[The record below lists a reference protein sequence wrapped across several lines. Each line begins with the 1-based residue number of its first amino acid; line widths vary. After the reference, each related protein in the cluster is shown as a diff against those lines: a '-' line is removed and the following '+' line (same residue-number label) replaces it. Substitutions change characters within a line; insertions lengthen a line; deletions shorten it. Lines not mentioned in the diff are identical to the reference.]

1 MYKYELWFKRKIMI
15 NFSGFI
21 FLALSFLPATLFAA
35 DMTVPKVNVPPGVVA
50 ELKRIENS
58 FEIGLGQDCS
68 NDRCFSRGCV
78 YLSHETVDKPRSG
91 SLPGLGDP
99 EAGPGSV
106 GAQEHLTGARCEF
119 AVESTVASKDLGILI
134 KRLEGRLSR
143 GYLVLSVE
151 AKALPPLPFSLRQT
165 PTPAPTAIAA
175 TTPLANNAQN
185 TPPHALPAPE
195 WSVQIAMREL
205 WNALLPHF
213 SWMIALFLT
222 TLAAMILMWSW
233 RRVGKQSLEEKLLA
247 ASLAE
252 PDSKQ
257 DEVASTQ
264 KSDQDLRPKQ
274 DTIEAK
280 EKEVTTLHPDCAAWK
295 QKFAADPDSF
305 VRLLSHWLREK
316 EFSNLAKLSMIFS
329 GVPELIR
336 AQSALTSQARG
347 FAAYLAAQE
356 NDALLPSDD
365 DFFAALQRADTI
377 AGVLNSEDAQLMR
390 RLGTEFGSAEMAALI
405 GYFPDHIAGILMA
418 EGPSAVLNESVS
430 LIPTLKRISLAES
443 LLTSNRVSDAEF
455 KIALNGLKSIFIE
468 NKIPQFPEMPK
479 ATLNYGR
486 MFGAERVLSALFPRM
501 SRDERKKIVDAVKS
515 KFSDALPAW
524 TSDIFFPEMLLS
536 FSSDLRNGFLLQ
548 VEPREIALFLSSCQE
563 KTHLSILRDLPESLK
578 NVVKSYGTSHDDSVL
593 LSEINLKIS
602 ALVRKECSRGTVSI
616 EQLLIS

>member
-1 MYKYELWFKRKIMI
+1 MNKYGLNLSNKRVNKI
-15 NFSGFI
+15 SGFI
-21 FLALSFLPATLFAA
+21 FLALSMLPVAIFAA
-35 DMTVPKVNVPPGVVA
+35 DMVVPKVNVPPGVVA

-119 AVESTVASKDLGILI
+119 AVESTVASKDIAVLI

-151 AKALPPLPFSLRQT
+151 AKALPPLPFNLKQT
-165 PTPAPTAIAA
+165 PAPAPTAVAA
-175 TTPLANNAQN
+175 TTPLANSTLNPQS
-185 TPPHALPAPE
+185 PSLPAPQ
-195 WSVQIAMREL
+195 WSVQMAMREL

-213 SWMIALFLT
+213 SWMIALLLT

-233 RRVGKQSLEEKLLA
+233 RRIGKESVEEKLLA
-247 ASLAE
+247 ASLADPE
-252 PDSKQ
+252 TKP
-257 DEVASTQ
+257 DEVVSTQ
-264 KSDQDLRPKQ
+264 VIDQDLSPKQ
-274 DTIEAK
+274 DIVESK
-280 EKEVTTLHPDCAAWK
+280 EKEVITLHPDCAAWK

-316 EFSNLAKLSMIFS
+316 EFSHLAKLSMIFA

-347 FAAYLAAQE
+347 FASYLAAQE
-356 NDALLPSDD
+356 NDSILPADD

-405 GYFPDHIAGILMA
+405 GYFPDRIAGILMA
-418 EGPSAVLNESVS
+418 EGASAVLSESVS
-430 LIPTLKRISLAES
+430 LIPSAKRISLAES
-443 LLTSNRVSDAEF
+443 LLCSNRVSDAEF
-455 KIALNGLKSIFIE
+455 KIAVNGLKSIFIE
-468 NKIPQFPEMPK
+468 NKIPQFSEMPK
-479 ATLNYGR
+479 TTLNYGR

-501 SRDERKKIVDAVKS
+501 SRDERKKIVESVKA

-524 TSDIFFPEMLLS
+524 TSGIFFPEMLLS
-536 FSSDLRNGFLLQ
+536 FSSELRNGFLLQ
-548 VEPREIALFLSSCQE
+548 VEPRDIALFLSSCQE

-578 NVVKSYGTSHDDSVL
+578 NVVKSYGISQDNMVL
-593 LSEINLKIS
+593 LTDINAKIS
-602 ALVRKECSRGTVSI
+602 ALVRKECSRGTISI